1 MKLSKLQSYHKR
13 EFFECEEPSLTHYI
27 KQQARQDER
36 KKLAVCFVASNQH
49 DEVIGYYTL
58 SSQSLSRRVV
68 PEKYQKILPT
78 NYHVPLILL
87 GRLARHSSQR
97 GKKLGELLLLDA
109 LKRSL
114 IISEKSLGAFA
125 VVVDPNNEYAKTFY
139 AQFGFIEL
147 LDSKKMFLP
156 MKSIKKLF

>member
-1 MKLSKLQSYHKR
+1 VNLSKLQSFHKR

-27 KQQARQDER
+27 KKQARQDER
-36 KKLAVCFVASNQH
+36 KKLAVCFVAANQQ

-58 SSQSLSRRVV
+58 SSQSLSRRVI
-68 PEKYQKILPT
+68 PDEYSKLLPR

-87 GRLARHSSQR
+87 GRLARHSDER
-97 GKKLGELLLLDA
+97 GNGLGEILLLDA

-114 IISEKSLGAFA
+114 IISERSLGAFA
-125 VVVDPNNEYAKTFY
+125 VVVDPINEHARAFYAKFE
-139 AQFGFIEL
+139 FIEL

-156 MKSIKKLF
+156 MKTIMKLF

>member
-1 MKLSKLQSYHKR
+1 MNLSKLQSFHKR

-27 KQQARQDER
+27 KKQARQDER
-36 KKLAVCFVASNQH
+36 KKLAVCFVAANQQ

-58 SSQSLSRRVV
+58 SSQSLSRRVI
-68 PEKYQKILPT
+68 PDEYSKLLPR

-87 GRLARHSSQR
+87 GRLARHSDER
-97 GKKLGELLLLDA
+97 GNGLGEILLLDA

-114 IISEKSLGAFA
+114 IISERSLGAFA
-125 VVVDPNNEYAKTFY
+125 VVVDPINEHARTFY
-139 AQFGFIEL
+139 AKFEFIEL

-156 MKSIKKLF
+156 MKTIMKLF